1 MGSRR
6 YPGRRPLKGWQL
18 TALVGVVGALGVA
31 GCSSSSLVVRRG
43 RLQHQSAA
51 ASATPSATGSAT
63 SGSIV
68 WSASPITTNS
78 HGDTRTML
86 ITAFNKLYPNIH
98 VTLVSAPTNTDTNRA
113 TLATEISGGSATP
126 DVFMGDVIW
135 PAQFGAHQLAVPL
148 SDYLPASYWAQF
160 APGLVAGAS
169 YKGKVYGSPLFE
181 DQGFMYYRK
190 DLLAKEGLSPPT
202 TWEQLESEAKTQL
215 QKARLVK
222 YGFVWQGASY
232 EGLTCNFM
240 EYLASA
246 GGTATNSDYT
256 TATLDS
262 PAAIK
267 AVTFMRSLVT
277 TGVTPAAITTFQEPQ
292 AMNTFQT
299 GHSAFLRNWDY
310 AYSAAISPA
319 TGKLTASQVGVEPMP
334 AFAGQP
340 TPGYSNIG
348 GWNMYINPH
357 SKNITADLTFIKFLA
372 SPTAQTILAT
382 DYGEI
387 PTTTAVRDAA
397 TTAALNP
404 VLAIVRQDQAGPA
417 ARGHAQLPGAEH
429 RDLHQRERGAGR
441 LDLALRGDGRSP
453 VAGQHRTQHYQRRTL
468 TRPPAPRAGGR
479 HKAP

>member
-1 MGSRR
+1 M
-6 YPGRRPLKGWQL
+6 
-18 TALVGVVGALGVA
+18 
-31 GCSSSSLVVRRG
+31 
-43 RLQHQSAA
+43 
-51 ASATPSATGSAT
+51 
-63 SGSIV
+63 

-78 HGDTRTML
+78 HGDTRTVL
-86 ITAFNKLYPNIH
+86 ISAFNKMYPNIH
-98 VTLVSAPTNTDTNRA
+98 VALVSAPTNTDTNRA

-202 TWEQLESEAKTQL
+202 TWEQLESDAQKL
-215 QKARLVK
+215 QKAGLVK

-246 GGTATNSDYT
+246 GGTATNSGYT
-256 TATLDS
+256 AATLDS

-292 AMNTFQT
+292 AMATFADRQRRVPAEL
-299 GHSAFLRNWDY
+299 GLRLLRRHQ
-310 AYSAAISPA
+310 PGRC
-319 TGKLTASQVGVEPMP
+319 GKLTASQVGVEPMP

-357 SKNITADLTFIKFLA
+357 SKNVAADLTFIKFLA
-372 SPTAQTILAT
+372 SPTAQSILAA
-382 DYGEI
+382 DYAEI
-387 PTTTAVRDAA
+387 PTTTAVRNAPA
-397 TTAALNP
+397 TAALNP
-404 VLAIVRQDQAGPA
+404 VLAIVSKTKLVPRPAGTPNYPALSTAIYTNVNAALAGSTSPSAAMSAAQSQANT
-417 ARGHAQLPGAEH
+417 
-429 RDLHQRERGAGR
+429 
-441 LDLALRGDGRSP
+441 ALS
-453 VAGQHRTQHYQRRTL
+453 TTS
-468 TRPPAPRAGGR
+468 GGL
-479 HKAP
+479 

>member
-31 GCSSSSLVVRRG
+31 GCSSSTSSAAG
-43 RLQHQSAA
+43 GSTSAA
-51 ASATPSATGSAT
+51 AGATQSATGSAT
-63 SGSIV
+63 SATIV
-68 WSASPITTNS
+68 WSASPIATNS
-78 HGDTRTML
+78 FGDTRTTL
-86 ITAFNKLYPNIH
+86 ITAFEKQYPNIH

-148 SDYLPASYWAQF
+148 SDYLPTSYWTQF

-169 YKGKVYGSPLFE
+169 YKGKVYGSPMFE

-190 DLLAKEGLSPPT
+190 DLLAKEGMSPPT
-202 TWEQLESEAKTQL
+202 TWEQLQSEAKTL
-215 QKARLVK
+215 VSKNLVK

-246 GGTATNSDYT
+246 GGTATKSDYT

-277 TGVTPAAITTFQEPQ
+277 SGVTPSAITTFQEAQ
-292 AMNTFQT
+292 AMNTFAA
-299 GHSAFLRNWDY
+299 GDSAFLRNWDY
-310 AYSAAISPA
+310 AYSEATSPA
-319 TGKLTASQVGVEPMP
+319 TSKLTAAQVGVEPMP

-348 GWNMYINPH
+348 GWNLYINPH
-357 SKNITADLTFIKFLA
+357 SKNVNADLTFIKWMA
-372 SPTAQTILAT
+372 SDTAQNILAT
-382 DYGEI
+382 KYSEI
-387 PTTTAVRDAA
+387 PTTTSVRNSPSVI
-397 TTAALNP
+397 ALNP
-404 VLAIVRQDQAGPA
+404 VLAIVGKTKLVPRPAGTPNYPALSTAIYTNVNAALAGSQSPSAAMAAAQSQANT
-417 ARGHAQLPGAEH
+417 
-429 RDLHQRERGAGR
+429 
-441 LDLALRGDGRSP
+441 ALSSSS
-453 VAGQHRTQHYQRRTL
+453 
-468 TRPPAPRAGGR
+468 GGL
-479 HKAP
+479 

>member
-1 MGSRR
+1 MIRARSINHR
-6 YPGRRPLKGWQL
+6 GRRPLKGWQL

-31 GCSSSSLVVRRG
+31 GCSSSSSSSSTSSSTSSASSSSSSPASG
-43 RLQHQSAA
+43 TSAA
-51 ASATPSATGSAT
+51 AGSAT

-78 HGDTRTML
+78 HGDTRTTL
-86 ITAFNKLYPNIH
+86 ITAFNKVYPNIH

-113 TLATEISGGSATP
+113 TLATEISGGSSTP

-148 SDYLPASYWAQF
+148 SNYLPASYWAQF

-169 YKGKVYGSPLFE
+169 YKGQVYGSPLFE

-190 DLLAKEGLSPPT
+190 DLLAKEHLSPPT
-202 TWEQLESEAKTQL
+202 TWEQLQSEAAQL
-215 QKARLVK
+215 QKAGLVK
-222 YGFVWQGASY
+222 YGFVWQGGSY

-246 GGTATNSDYT
+246 GGTATNSGYT
-256 TATLDS
+256 AATLDS

-267 AVTFMRSLVT
+267 AVTFMRGLITS
-277 TGVTPAAITTFQEPQ
+277 GVTPAAVSTFQEPQ
-292 AMNTFQT
+292 AMAVFQT
-299 GHSAFLRNWDY
+299 GQSAFLRNWDY
-310 AYSAAISPA
+310 AYSASISPA
-319 TGKLTASQVGVEPMP
+319 AGGKLTASQVGVEPMP

-357 SKNITADLTFIKFLA
+357 SKNTAADLTFIKFLA
-372 SPTAQTILAT
+372 SPTAQTILAA

-387 PTTTAVRDAA
+387 PTTIAVRDSAK
-397 TTAALNP
+397 TAALNP
-404 VLAIVRQDQAGPA
+404 VFAIVGKTKLVPRPAGTPNYPALSTAIYTNVNSALAGSTSPSSAMAGAQSQANT
-417 ARGHAQLPGAEH
+417 
-429 RDLHQRERGAGR
+429 
-441 LDLALRGDGRSP
+441 ALSS
-453 VAGQHRTQHYQRRTL
+453 TS
-468 TRPPAPRAGGR
+468 GGL
-479 HKAP
+479 